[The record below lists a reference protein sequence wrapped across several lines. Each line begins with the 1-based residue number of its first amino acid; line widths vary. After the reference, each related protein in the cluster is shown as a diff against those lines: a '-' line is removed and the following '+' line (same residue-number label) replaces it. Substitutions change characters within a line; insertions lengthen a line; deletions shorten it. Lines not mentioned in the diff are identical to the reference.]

1 MNEGT
6 SSPTPAE
13 PADTGTETRS
23 LTLDEAI
30 QLAKQLQQQGQL
42 DAAQSIY
49 DRVLQ
54 AVPELPV
61 ALHFSGVLAHQQG
74 RREEALARIERSLV
88 LVPNDAA
95 YQCNYGLVL
104 QENGRLD
111 EAVAAYQRALEL
123 DPNHVN
129 AYSNVG
135 VVLRALNRLEDAE
148 AAYRKAIEIDPK
160 HVEAHTNM
168 GVLLNAQGRLQEAV
182 AHYYQALTLNPKHK
196 NARLLLGLA
205 HGAIG
210 EVDKAAE
217 IFEEW
222 LREEPDNPV
231 AQHMLAACRGSA
243 TTTRASDEYVKLT
256 FDRFSATFES
266 KLARLGYRA
275 PNLVE
280 IMIETSGIPKDGA
293 LEVLDAGCG
302 TGLCGPLLAPY
313 AKHLVGVDLSSGMLT
328 HADSKGV
335 YQELYQVELTAYLRD
350 QPGRFDLIVSADTL
364 CYFGTLDEVVPAA
377 AGALRPGGHFVFT
390 VERAMSAD
398 VTDYHLQL
406 HGRYTHAQPYVERLL
421 REAGLEPLVEH
432 ADLRMENGVPVAGLV
447 VRATKPERGTT

>member
-1 MNEGT
+1 MDEGT
-6 SSPTPAE
+6 SSPPTAE
-13 PADTGTETRS
+13 AAETVSETRS

-30 QLAKQLQQQGQL
+30 QLAKELQQKGQL
-42 DAAQSIY
+42 ESAQSIY
-49 DRVLQ
+49 DRILAQ
-54 AVPELPV
+54 IPDLPV
-61 ALHFSGVLAHQQG
+61 ALHFSGVLAHQRG

-88 LVPNDAA
+88 LAPSDAA
-95 YQCNYGLVL
+95 FQCNYGLVL

-111 EAVAAYQRALEL
+111 EAVSAYQRAIEL
-123 DPNHVN
+123 DPSHVN

-135 VVLRALNRLEDAE
+135 VVLRALNRLDEAE
-148 AAYRKAIEIDPK
+148 AAYQKAIEVDPR

-168 GVLLNAQGRLQEAV
+168 GVLLNAQGRLSEAV
-182 AHYYQALTLNPKHK
+182 ACYYKALTLNPKHR
-196 NARLLLGLA
+196 NARMLLGLA

-210 EVDKAAE
+210 EVEKAAQ

-222 LREEPDNPV
+222 AQEEPDNPV

-243 TTTRASDEYVKLT
+243 TTTRASDAYVTLT
-256 FDRFSATFES
+256 FDRFAATFES
-266 KLARLGYRA
+266 KLERLGYRA
-275 PNLVE
+275 PSLVA
-280 IMIETSGIPKDGA
+280 IMIEESGIPKNGA

-328 HADSKGV
+328 HAESKGV
-335 YQELYQVELTAYLRD
+335 YQELYQVELTRYLRD

-364 CYFGTLDEVVPAA
+364 CYFGALDEAFA
-377 AGALRPGGHFVFT
+377 AGAEALRPGGQLVFT
-390 VERAMSAD
+390 VEQAQSAD
-398 VTDYHLQL
+398 VQDYHLQL

-421 REAGLEPLVEH
+421 RAAGLEPFVAH
-432 ADLRMENGVPVAGLV
+432 AELRMESGVPVAGLV